1 MQVPVN
7 PGIGLTFGSA
17 LRSFLRQDPDVIMV
31 GEIRD
36 LETAEIAIQAS
47 LTGHLVFSTL
57 HTNDAAG
64 AVTRLIDMGVE
75 PYLIASTLEGVL
87 AQRLV
92 RRVCPHCR
100 VACDPDQAMLTQ
112 LEIEPTGRGTTQQSV
127 WKGQGCSHCGHTGY
141 RGRRGIFEWL
151 CITDSIRE
159 LITTNAPATALR
171 QRAIAQGMRT
181 LRDDG
186 LRAMF
191 CGETTADEVVL
202 YT

>member
-1 MQVPVN
+1 
-7 PGIGLTFGSA
+7 
-17 LRSFLRQDPDVIMV
+17 
-31 GEIRD
+31 
-36 LETAEIAIQAS
+36 
-47 LTGHLVFSTL
+47 VFSTL

-100 VACDPDQAMLTQ
+100 AACALD
-112 LEIEPTGRGTTQQSV
+112 EPTRAQLGPDPAGCGATEMTAWR
-127 WKGQGCSHCGHTGY
+127 GQGCAHCGHTGY

-151 CITDSIRE
+151 RITDPIRE
-159 LITTNAPATALR
+159 LITTNAPASVLRQTAL
-171 QRAIAQGMRT
+171 AQGMRT

-186 LRAMF
+186 VRAVLA
-191 CGETTADEVVL
+191 GETTADEVVR